1 MNSDRLKRAMRAAFG
16 SAVGTVRGN
25 GKGLVLG
32 RGRTARAE
40 CRDALQIER
49 KLTRQRGGNQPQK
62 VLSLRSRSSWSAYL
76 WIRRAL
82 VGHPLNVNETRV

>member
-40 CRDALQIER
+40 CRDGLADCANPTLHREATSHR
-49 KLTRQRGGNQPQK
+49 KC
-62 VLSLRSRSSWSAYL
+62 SASIQEL
-76 WIRRAL
+76 L
-82 VGHPLNVNETRV
+82 VRLPLDKATLVDTL